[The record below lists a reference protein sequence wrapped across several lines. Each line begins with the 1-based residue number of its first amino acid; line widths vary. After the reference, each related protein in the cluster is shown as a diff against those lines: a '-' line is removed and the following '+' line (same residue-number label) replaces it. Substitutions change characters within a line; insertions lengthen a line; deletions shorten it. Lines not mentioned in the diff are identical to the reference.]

1 MLFANSAVI
10 PGAIK
15 MGLVYLWTGE
25 GAGKSTSAF
34 GTALRAVGHDK
45 KVVIIQFLKGR
56 KNIGEYKVAEKLKP
70 NYEIH
75 QFGRPELI
83 DLKNPIHEDIELA
96 QAGVKFAR
104 EIMYHKRPFL
114 LILDEINLAVS
125 IGLLKAEDV
134 IALIDKAP
142 EETIIYLTGRN
153 APKEL
158 VKRADVINEIKVVK
172 YPKEIKALEGI
183 QY

>member
-1 MLFANSAVI
+1 
-10 PGAIK
+10 
-15 MGLVYLWTGE
+15 
-25 GAGKSTSAF
+25 
-34 GTALRAVGHDK
+34 
-45 KVVIIQFLKGR
+45 
-56 KNIGEYKVAEKLKP
+56 
-70 NYEIH
+70 
-75 QFGRPELI
+75 
-83 DLKNPIHEDIELA
+83 
-96 QAGVKFAR
+96 
-104 EIMYHKRPFL
+104 MYHKRPFL